1 MNIIDRVKNI
11 LITPKTEWEVI
22 EKETTEIPKLLTGY
36 LLLLAIIPAVANFIG
51 YALVGYRVP
60 FYGTVSSFNLGI
72 RQAVMG
78 YVSPIIAVFVAAFV
92 INLLAD
98 SFGSKKDFRRAF
110 QLVMYSYTPA
120 IVAGIFMIIPS
131 LGILASL
138 AGLYGLYLLYIG
150 MKPMMQTPDEKVTGY
165 FVVSLLVMI
174 VASIVVGVIL
184 SALFLSGS
192 MMAGGF

>member
-11 LITPKTEWEVI
+11 LISPKTEWEVI

-51 YALVGYRVP
+51 FALVM
-60 FYGTVSSFNLGI
+60 SWFNLGI
-72 RQAVMG
+72 RQAIMG

-120 IVAGIFMIIPS
+120 IVAGVFMIIPS

-174 VASIVVGVIL
+174 VASLVVGVIL
-184 SALFLSGS
+184 SALFLGGG